1 MMGPSWIQFTYPSA
15 QKNTG
20 YCCAWSI
27 LRKSSETGFPLIGGW
42 SLNPIMIFLELPYE
56 SSCPLCRPLHLTVK
70 LPAHWK
76 LNLPSFKTEAP
87 FQEMIFT
94 RKFRLQKLALISVFH
109 FFLSAILLHHNQLLG
124 IIDGTQAHSPS
135 GQSLQFYQSSSKR
148 WWGLETLGCYVLW
161 SYKQMQQDIIVLDS

>member
-1 MMGPSWIQFTYPSA
+1 MMVPSWIQFTYPSA

-56 SSCPLCRPLHLTVK
+56 SRCPLCGPLHLTVK

-76 LNLPSFKTEAP
+76 LNLPSFKTKAP

-94 RKFRLQKLALISVFH
+94 RKFRLQKLALISVSL
-109 FFLSAILLHHNQLLG
+109 FFICYFATSQSTLGHYWWDTGTLTQWSITAILSIFIQKVVGFGNPGVLC
-124 IIDGTQAHSPS
+124 
-135 GQSLQFYQSSSKR
+135 
-148 WWGLETLGCYVLW
+148 TLKL
-161 SYKQMQQDIIVLDS
+161 

>member
-1 MMGPSWIQFTYPSA
+1 MMVPSWIQFTYPSA

-56 SSCPLCRPLHLTVK
+56 SRCPLCGSLHLTVK

-76 LNLPSFKTEAP
+76 LNLPSFKTEAL

-94 RKFRLQKLALISVFH
+94 RKFRLQKLALISVSL
-109 FFLSAILLHHNQLLG
+109 FFYLLFCYITINSWALLMG
-124 IIDGTQAHSPS
+124 HRHTHPVVNHCNFINLHPKGGGVWKPWGAMYFEVI
-135 GQSLQFYQSSSKR
+135 SKCSK
-148 WWGLETLGCYVLW
+148 T
-161 SYKQMQQDIIVLDS
+161 S

>member
-1 MMGPSWIQFTYPSA
+1 MMVPSWIQFTYPSA

-56 SSCPLCRPLHLTVK
+56 SRCPLCGPLHLTVK

-76 LNLPSFKTEAP
+76 LNLPSFKTEAL

-94 RKFRLQKLALISVFH
+94 RKFRLQKLALISVSL
-109 FFLSAILLHHNQLLG
+109 FFYLLFCYITINSWALLMG
-124 IIDGTQAHSPS
+124 HRHTHPVVNHCNFINLHPKGGGVWKPWGAMYFEVI
-135 GQSLQFYQSSSKR
+135 SKCSK
-148 WWGLETLGCYVLW
+148 T
-161 SYKQMQQDIIVLDS
+161 S

>member
-1 MMGPSWIQFTYPSA
+1 MMVPSWIQFTYPSA

-56 SSCPLCRPLHLTVK
+56 SRCPLCGPLHLTVK

-94 RKFRLQKLALISVFH
+94 RKFRLQKLALISVSL
-109 FFLSAILLHHNQLLG
+109 FFYLLFCYITINSWALLMG
-124 IIDGTQAHSPS
+124 HRHTHPVVNHCNFINLHPKGGGVWKPWGAMYFEVI
-135 GQSLQFYQSSSKR
+135 SKCSK
-148 WWGLETLGCYVLW
+148 T
-161 SYKQMQQDIIVLDS
+161 S